1 MRVSVWLLG
10 LALAAGA
17 PGQSVVVRDTKQ
29 AGASTPYDAS
39 YSRSSQVTITGKVIG
54 IGVSKPNPAMS
65 NNVRYVVQTLGKKPS
80 AAFLVEAG
88 PQWYSELAKGPSE
101 AGSVDP
107 CYRL

>member
-80 AAFLVEAG
+80 TFLVEAG
-88 PQWYSELAKGPSE
+88 PQWYVNSQKAHPKLGQWIRVT
-101 AGSVDP
+101 GS
-107 CYRL
+107 